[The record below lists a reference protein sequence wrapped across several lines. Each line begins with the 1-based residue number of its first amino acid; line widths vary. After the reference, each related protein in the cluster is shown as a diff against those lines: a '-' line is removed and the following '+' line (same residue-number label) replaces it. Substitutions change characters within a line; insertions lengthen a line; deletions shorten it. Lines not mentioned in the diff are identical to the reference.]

1 MKITGSSEMNVLHY
15 AAVEGADE
23 AMACLVELSE
33 LILCQ
38 VLKSTLVGGS
48 WLPFSIFLFLSLLR
62 ITPFLSQKTKKHKTL
77 VPVNMFVPCSTDGE
91 LVLFFVML

>member
-1 MKITGSSEMNVLHY
+1 MAWERLASVHFLFGVEPILLHLLCYSQVSVAPQAMKITGSSEMNVLHY

-48 WLPFSIFLFLSLLR
+48 
-62 ITPFLSQKTKKHKTL
+62 
-77 VPVNMFVPCSTDGE
+77 
-91 LVLFFVML
+91 